1 MASEEQLVDYLKRVA
16 AELHDTRQR
25 LREVEDRRQEPVAI
39 VGMAC
44 RFPGGIETPEDLW
57 NLVAASDDAIEPF
70 PTDRG
75 WDLEGIYHPDPDHPG
90 TCYVRE
96 GGFLTGPDR
105 FDSDFFGF
113 SPREALASSPQLRLL
128 LETSW
133 EALERSGIN
142 PAALKG
148 SSTGVYVGAATTGN
162 QTQGDP
168 GGKATEGYAGT
179 APSVLSG
186 RLSFTLG
193 LEGPAV
199 TVETACSSS
208 LVAMHLAAN
217 ALRQGECELALA
229 GGVTIMSTPEVFT
242 GFSRQRGLAP
252 DGRCKPFA
260 AAADGTGWGEGAGL
274 IVLERLSEARRN
286 GHKVLAVLRGSA
298 INQDGASNGFTAPNG
313 PSQRRVIRQALSSA
327 HLSTSEIDAVEAHG
341 TGTRLGDPIE
351 AEALIATY
359 GKERED
365 DRPLWLGSVKSNI
378 GHTQAAAGVAG
389 VIKMVMAL
397 QRELLPATL
406 NVDEPTPHVQWDGGG
421 VRLLTEPV
429 PWTRG
434 ERARRAGVSSFGI
447 SGTNAHVILEEAPE
461 ESGAPDEPE
470 SEESGQGDLGFSA
483 SGAVVPWVVSG
494 RGTDALREQARR
506 LSEFAVEG
514 AYVSASEV
522 GWSLATTR
530 AVLEHRAV
538 VVGRDREAL
547 TAGLGALASGE
558 ASADVVSG
566 VAGDVGPGPV
576 LVFPGQGSQWVG
588 MGAQLL
594 DESPV
599 FAGRIGECER
609 ALSAYVDWSLTEV
622 LRGDG
627 AELSR
632 VEVVQPVLWAVMV
645 SLAAVWA
652 DCGVVPAAVVGHSQG
667 EMAAA
672 CVAGALSLEDAAR
685 IVAVRSDAL
694 RQLQGHGDMASLGTG
709 PEQAAEL
716 IGDRP
721 GVCVAAVNGPS
732 STVISGP
739 PEHVAA
745 VVAEAEAQGLRARV
759 IDVGYASHGPQ
770 IDELHDLLTE
780 RLADIQ
786 PTRTDTAFYS
796 TVTAERLSDTTTLD
810 TEYWVTNL
818 RQQVRFVD
826 TIEALLADGYRL
838 FIEAS
843 PHPVLNLG
851 MEETIERA
859 DVPATVVPTLRR
871 EHGDAAQL
879 ARAAAHAF
887 TAGADID
894 WRRWFPADP
903 TPHTVDLPTY
913 AFQRRSYWLPVDGVG
928 DVRSAGLRR
937 LEHTLLPAALGL
949 ADGALVLTGRL
960 AASGGSGWLADH
972 TVAGTTLVP
981 GAALVEWALQAA
993 DEAGCATVEELTLE
1007 APLLLPHSGGLQ
1019 VQVVV
1024 GAADGAGQGRRE
1036 VRVYSRADVAADDA
1050 PDQDE
1055 TWTCHATGTLSPE
1068 TAGDAPDGGL
1078 DGLDGLYGL
1087 GGQWPPAG
1095 AEALEIGDLYERAA
1109 AAGYAYGPSFQGLRA
1124 VWRHGQDLLAEV
1136 ELPEQA
1142 GAHDGFGIHPVLL
1155 DAALHPALLL
1165 DPTAPGDDV
1174 RAGAGELRLP
1184 FAWNGV
1190 TLWATGATTVRVRLT
1205 PYRDDEGAE
1214 RYEGTETEGRAA
1226 LRVTVADA
1234 TGAPVLSADSLAL
1247 RPADPEL
1254 LRAAGTTAGGPNGLF
1269 TVEWTAVPVTAEAE
1283 SGDDW
1288 VVLGPDAATPATEGL
1303 TRYPDLAALSAALDE
1318 GTQAVPTT
1326 VMADTATTSDTE
1338 TVDARGREIAER
1350 TLRLVREWL
1359 TAPRFADARLV
1370 LLTHHAVAV
1379 PADGDRTGDEAGE
1392 VERPDA
1398 PTLDAPAAAVWG
1410 LIRSAQ
1416 AEHPDRFVLLDVGQS
1431 TDRAAVARAL
1441 ATAEPQLAVRAGEP
1455 RAPRLRRATTA
1466 PAPVPGSDRDP
1477 DLNPDLSPHG
1487 RTALDPDGTVLIAGG
1502 TGMVGGLV
1510 AEHLVRAW
1518 SVRHLLLVSRQG
1530 LDAPEAPDL
1539 AERLT
1544 GLGAE
1549 VRIVAADLTDG
1560 RATAELV
1567 ASVDAAHPLTGVI
1580 HAAGVLD
1587 DAVVTAQTPEQLAKV
1602 WAAKASV
1609 AANLDAATAG
1619 SPLGLFVMFSSAA
1632 GVLGNAGQS
1641 GYAAANAFVDALMA
1655 RRRAAGLP
1663 GLSIAWGL
1671 WARGSAMTRHLDD
1684 ADLARLRAGG
1694 VKPLLDEQGLAL
1706 LDAARNAAAHTALVV
1721 AAGIDVRGL
1730 SGDDVPAMLRNLTGR
1745 TRRRAAADSTVDK
1758 AALETRLAGLDEAGR
1773 RALVS
1778 DVVRECVAAV
1788 LGHRSAA
1795 DVRTEANFKDLG
1807 FDSLTAVQLRNRLS
1821 AASGLRLP
1829 ATMAFDHPT
1838 PDALAA
1844 YLCTR
1849 LSGDTRAA
1857 APTTR
1862 AALSSSTTTDD
1873 PIAIVAMA
1881 CKYPGGVTSPEGLW
1895 DLVEAGVD
1903 TVGDFPTGRGWDL
1916 ERLFHPDPDH
1926 PGTSYADQG
1935 AFLPDAGD
1943 FDAAFFGINPRE
1955 ALAMDPQQRLMLE
1968 ASWEVFERA
1977 GIDPK
1982 TLKGSLTG
1990 TYVGVMYHD
1999 YAAGLAQDAQL
2010 EGYSMLAGS
2019 GSVVSGRV
2027 SYTLGLEGPAMT
2039 VDTACSSSLVSIH
2052 LAAQALRQGEC
2063 DLALAGGVTVM
2074 ATPEVFTGFSRQR
2087 GLAPDGRCKPFAAAA
2102 DGTGWGEGVGVV
2114 LLERLSDARRSGRR
2128 VLAVVRGS
2136 AVNQDGA
2143 SNGLTAPNGPSQE
2156 RVIRQA
2162 LASGGLS
2169 SVDVDVVEGH
2179 GTGTTLGDPI
2189 EAQALLAT
2197 YGQGRVESRPLWLG
2211 SVKSNIGH
2219 TQAAAGVAGVIKMV
2233 MALRR
2238 GVVPASLHVDGP
2250 SPHVDWESGAVRLAS
2265 ESVGWPEVG
2274 RVRRAGVSSFGASG
2288 TNAHVILEQV
2298 PEERVPAVP
2307 EESVGVAS
2315 PVGVGSVVPWVLSAR
2330 SREALRAQA
2339 SRLRDAV
2346 TADPAVA
2353 VRDVGWA
2360 LLHSRSLFE
2369 QRAVVAGRDR
2379 SELLAGLG
2387 ALASGEPAVGLTET
2401 RGDATPPSGD
2411 MVWLFSG
2418 QGSQLVGMGAG
2429 LYERFP
2435 VFADAFDEVCGLLD
2449 GELGF
2454 SGAGLKDVVFGGP
2467 GELLDHTL
2475 WAQAGLFALQVGL
2488 ARLWE
2493 SVGVRPDVVV
2503 GHSIGEI
2510 AAAYV
2515 AGVFGLEDACRVVGA
2530 RARLMGAL
2538 PEGGAMCA
2546 VQATPEEL
2554 APELEGCDVSV
2565 AAVNTP
2571 DSTVISGPAQE
2582 VAAIS
2587 AVWADRGRKTKALS
2601 VSHAFHSVFMEPM
2614 LADFTDALRDV
2625 EFREPSIP
2633 LMSNVSGERAGAEIT
2648 TPEYWAR
2655 HVRKPVLFQPAIA
2668 QLAGSAGVF
2677 VELGPA
2683 PVLMTAAQH
2692 TLDDVAGQQGAEPV
2706 LVASLA
2712 RERSEDRA
2720 FVDAMARLHV
2730 AGVDVDWSGFFPAGG
2745 ASRVVDLPTYAFQRE
2760 RFWLSGRGGRGGRDA
2775 AGLGLVAAGH
2785 PLLGAAVEFA
2795 GRGGCLLTGRLSR
2808 SGVSWL
2814 ADHAVA
2820 GAVLVPGAA
2829 LVEWALRA
2837 GDEVGCAGVEELML
2851 QAPVVVPEASGLRV
2865 QVVVEEAGDDGR
2877 RRVQIYTRPDTDAV
2891 DGDDAWVCHATGTL
2905 TPEAPQ
2911 VSAAGVTSAASEGLA
2926 GAWPVPGAVPVDL
2939 AGFYERV
2946 AEAGY
2951 AYGPAFQGL
2960 RAVWRD
2966 GQDLLAEVE
2975 LPEAAGSHDGYGIH
2989 PALLDA
2995 TLHPA
3000 LLLEWPGEPQD
3011 DGKVWLPFTWNQVAL
3026 WAAGAGTVRVR
3037 LSPGA
3042 HDDTEREVRV
3052 LVADGAG
3059 SHVLSV
3065 GSVTLRPAGIGQL
3078 RTERAREEGLF
3089 AVEWTPLPLPLP
3101 LPAQGAETEGGG
3113 EWVTLTAG
3121 AGPADVVRAG
3131 GEAPWA
3137 IVAPI
3142 ETAPVETAPVE
3153 TVPVAA
3159 ASGEITSEGTSP
3171 RETAPGDGL
3180 PVAEKVLSL
3189 VQEFLA
3195 EPELVESRLLL
3206 VTRGA
3211 VAAAV
3216 AGEGDGGCHSD
3227 VDAAAAAVWGLVR
3240 SAQSEHPGRFVLL
3253 DLDLDVGGDLA
3264 DLTAHGDELP
3274 QAALRQAVED
3284 LDEPQLA
3291 LRGSTLLIPRLV
3303 RAVGGVLATV
3313 PDTRAWRLDKGAA
3326 GTLESVAPVA
3336 YPELLEP
3343 LGPGQVRLDVHAA
3356 GINFRDVLVSLG
3368 MVPGQVGLGG
3378 EGAGVVTEVGSEVAH
3393 LSVGDHVMGVLH
3405 GSFGP
3410 MAVADTRMVAPVPQ
3424 GWDMRQA
3431 AGMPVAYLTAWYGL
3445 VELAGLRARERVLI
3459 HAGTGG
3465 VGMAAVRIARHLGAE
3480 VFATASPAKHAV
3492 LDDMGVD
3499 AAHRASS
3506 RDLDFEET
3514 IRRATG
3520 GRGVDV
3526 VLNSLTGEFIDAS
3539 LRLLGDGGR
3548 FLEMGK
3554 TDLRTPGQVAT
3565 EYPGVTYTV
3574 YDLVTDAGPDRIE
3587 IMMRELGERFASGA
3601 LAPLPVRSWPL
3612 DQAREAFRFM
3622 SQAKHTGKL
3631 VLEVPPA
3638 LDPEGTVLVTGG
3650 TGALGQVVAEHLV
3663 REWGVRHLLLAS
3675 RRGPDAPGAGELTAR
3690 IRELGTEVT
3699 VVAADVGD
3707 AESVAELVGKTDP
3720 AHPLTGVVHAAGV
3733 LDDAVI
3739 TAQTPEGLA
3748 RVWAAKASAAA
3759 HLHEATRGMRLGLFA
3774 VFSSA
3779 AATLG
3784 SPGQANYAAANAYCD
3799 ALMQHRR
3806 TRGLSGLSIGWGLWE
3821 TPQPQ
3826 TGSTPN
3832 STEADATTPGTS
3844 AATIGTGMTGALTH
3858 TDVARMNRIGV
3869 KAITSEHGL
3878 SLLDAAR
3885 RHGHPHLVAAD
3896 LNTRILGGQS
3906 AATLPVLLRAFAGGR
3921 GSGRPTAA
3929 TVRQD
3934 VDWAGKLA
3942 ALTADEQHRTLLG
3955 LVRTHAAAVLGHSG
3969 TDAVRADAA
3978 FQDLGFDSL
3987 TAVELRNRLSAAT
4000 GLRLPATFIFRHPTP
4015 SAIADELRTQLC
4027 PAGADP
4033 AAPLFGELDRLE
4045 TAITGHAHDAATRDR
4060 LAARLQS
4067 LMWRLDD
4074 AATGAPGNGTR
4085 GPGEADDAD
4094 TGNGDLESA
4103 SDDELFELIDR
4114 ELPS

>member
-1 MASEEQLVDYLKRVA
+1 MASEEELVDYLKRVA

-25 LREVEDRRQEPVAI
+25 LREVEDRRQEPVAV

-44 RFPGGIETPEDLW
+44 RFPGGIETPEGLW
-57 NLVAASDDAIEPF
+57 ELVAAGDDAIEPF

-96 GGFLTGPDR
+96 GGFLAAPDR

-133 EALERSGIN
+133 EALERAGIN
-142 PAALKG
+142 PASLKG
-148 SSTGVYVGAATTGN
+148 SPTGVYVGAATTGN

-217 ALRQGECELALA
+217 ALRQGECDLALA
-229 GGVTIMSTPEVFT
+229 GGVTVMSTPEVFT

-274 IVLERLSEARRN
+274 ILLERLSDARRK
-286 GHKVLAVLRGSA
+286 GHKVLAVIRGSA

-327 HLSTSEIDAVEAHG
+327 HLSTSEIDVVEAHG

-406 NVDEPTPHVQWDGGG
+406 NVDEPTPHVQWEGGG

-429 PWTRG
+429 PWSRG
-434 ERARRAGVSSFGI
+434 DRPRRAGISSFGI
-447 SGTNAHVILEEAPE
+447 SGTNAHVVLEEAPPE
-461 ESGAPDEPE
+461 EDVPAPVAAEPD
-470 SEESGQGDLGFSA
+470 G
-483 SGAVVPWVVSG
+483 VVPWVVSA
-494 RGTDALREQARR
+494 RTEEALSEQARR
-506 LSEFAVEG
+506 LVEFVADTEPST
-514 AYVSASEV
+514 ADV
-522 GWSLATTR
+522 GWSLTTSR
-530 AVLEHRAV
+530 AILEHRAV
-538 VVGRDREAL
+538 VVGRDRDAL
-547 TAGLGALASGE
+547 TTGLAALAAGE
-558 ASADVVSG
+558 ESADVVAG

-594 DESPV
+594 NESPV
-599 FAGRIGECER
+599 FAARIAECEQ
-609 ALSAYVDWSLTEV
+609 ALSAHVDWSLSDV

-627 AELSR
+627 SELSR

-652 DCGVVPAAVVGHSQG
+652 DYGVTPAAVVGHSQG

-694 RQLQGHGDMASLGTG
+694 RQLMGQGDMASLGASS
-709 PEQAAEL
+709 EQAAEL

-721 GVCVAAVNGPS
+721 GVCIAAVNGPS

-745 VVAEAEAQGLRARV
+745 VVADAEALGLRARV

-770 IDELHDLLTE
+770 IDQLHDLLTD

-786 PTRTDTAFYS
+786 PTTTDVAFYS
-796 TVTAERLSDTTTLD
+796 TVTAERLTDTTALD
-810 TEYWVTNL
+810 TDYWVTNL
-818 RQQVRFVD
+818 RQPVRFAD

-843 PHPVLNLG
+843 AHPVLGLG
-851 MEETIERA
+851 MEQTIEQA
-859 DVPATVVPTLRR
+859 DISATVVTTLRR
-871 EHGDAAQL
+871 DHGDTTQL
-879 ARAAAHAF
+879 TRAAAHAF
-887 TAGADID
+887 TAGAPVD

-903 TPHTVDLPTY
+903 TPRTIDLPTY

-937 LEHTLLPAALGL
+937 VEHSLLPAALGL

-960 AASGGSGWLADH
+960 TASGGGGGWLADH
-972 TVAGTTLVP
+972 AVAGTTLVP
-981 GAALVEWALQAA
+981 GAALVEWALRAA
-993 DEAGCATVEELTLE
+993 DEAGCPSLEELTLQ
-1007 APLLLPHSGGLQ
+1007 APLVLPGSGGLQ

-1024 GAADGAGQGRRE
+1024 GAADGQGGRRE
-1036 VRVYSRADVAADDA
+1036 VRVFSRVDSDDEAAG
-1050 PDQDE
+1050 QDE
-1055 TWTCHATGTLSPE
+1055 GWSCHATGVLSPE
-1068 TAGDAPDGGL
+1068 PGAVPDGL
-1078 DGLDGLYGL
+1078 S
-1087 GGQWPPAG
+1087 GQWPPTG
-1095 AEALEIGDLYERAA
+1095 AEPLEISDLYEQAA
-1109 AAGYAYGPSFQGLRA
+1109 SAGYEYGPSFRGLRS

-1142 GAHDGFGIHPVLL
+1142 GAHDDFGIHPVLL

-1165 DPTAPGDDV
+1165 DQNVPGEEQDPTQPT
-1174 RAGAGELRLP
+1174 LRLP

-1190 TLWATGATTVRVRLT
+1190 SLWATGAATVRVRLT
-1205 PYRDDEGAE
+1205 PHGGGETDDSAG
-1214 RYEGTETEGRAA
+1214 

-1234 TGAPVLSADSLAL
+1234 TGAPVLSVDSLAL

-1254 LRAAGTTAGGPNGLF
+1254 LRTAGRAGSGANGLF
-1269 TVEWTAVPVTAEAE
+1269 TVEWTALPPAAVADHAADDGWAVLGQDGP
-1283 SGDDW
+1283 DW
-1288 VVLGPDAATPATEGL
+1288 VGAGIPRHPDMAS
-1303 TRYPDLAALSAALDE
+1303 LSAALDE
-1318 GTQAVPTT
+1318 GMQAPAT
-1326 VMADTATTSDTE
+1326 VFVETTATSHATPNT
-1338 TVDARGREIAER
+1338 TADATLDASGRAVAER
-1350 TLRLVREWL
+1350 TLHLLRDWLAEPRLAE
-1359 TAPRFADARLV
+1359 TRLV
-1370 LLTHHAVAV
+1370 LITHHAVTTPVDDDVNA
-1379 PADGDRTGDEAGE
+1379 
-1392 VERPDA
+1392 A
-1398 PTLDAPAAAVWG
+1398 PVDVPAAALWG

-1416 AEHPDRFVLLDVGQS
+1416 AEHPDRFVLLDTDAKANADPGPDTDTS
-1431 TDRAAVARAL
+1431 TDHSTASGTHRTVIARAL
-1441 ATAEPQLAVRAGEP
+1441 STGEPQLAVRAGELL
-1455 RAPRLRRATTA
+1455 APRLARAAT
-1466 PAPVPGSDRDP
+1466 PAPETQSDTGSGPGA
-1477 DLNPDLSPHG
+1477 
-1487 RTALDPDGTVLIAGG
+1487 TLDPDGTVLIAGG
-1502 TGMVGGLV
+1502 TGMMGGLV

-1530 LDAPEAPDL
+1530 PDAPDARDL
-1539 AERLT
+1539 ADRLT
-1544 GLGAE
+1544 GLGAT
-1549 VRIVAADLTDG
+1549 VRIVAADLTEG
-1560 RATAELV
+1560 RATADLV
-1567 ASVDAAHPLTGVI
+1567 ASVDPAHPLTGVI

-1587 DAVVTAQTPEQLAKV
+1587 DAVVTAQTSDQLARV

-1609 AANLDAATAG
+1609 AANLDAATAEL
-1619 SPLGLFVMFSSAA
+1619 PLGLFVMFSSAA
-1632 GVLGNAGQS
+1632 GVLGNAGQA
-1641 GYAAANAFVDALMA
+1641 GYAAANAFVDALVG
-1655 RRRAAGLP
+1655 RRRATGLP

-1706 LDAARNAAAHTALVV
+1706 LDAARATAAHTSLVV

-1730 SGDDVPAMLRNLTGR
+1730 NRDDVPAILRDLAGR
-1745 TRRRAAADSTVDK
+1745 TRRRAAADSTVDQ
-1758 AALETRLAGLDEAGR
+1758 AALERRLTGLDEAER
-1773 RALVS
+1773 RAVVT

-1829 ATMAFDHPT
+1829 ATLAFDHPT
-1838 PDALAA
+1838 PQALAA
-1844 YLCTR
+1844 YLDTR
-1849 LSGDTRAA
+1849 LSGRTATPATPVAPVAPSAA
-1857 APTTR
+1857 A
-1862 AALSSSTTTDD
+1862 ADD
-1873 PIAIVAMA
+1873 PVAIVAMA
-1881 CKYPGGVTSPEGLW
+1881 CKYPGGATSPEGLW
-1895 DLVEAGVD
+1895 DLVAEGVD
-1903 TVGDFPTGRGWDL
+1903 TVGAFPTGRGWDL

-1926 PGTSYADQG
+1926 PGTSYADEG

-1955 ALAMDPQQRLMLE
+1955 ALAMDPQQRLLLE
-1968 ASWEVFERA
+1968 ASWEVLERA
-1977 GIDPK
+1977 GIDPT
-1982 TLKGSLTG
+1982 TLKGTPTG

-2027 SYTLGLEGPAMT
+2027 AYTLGLEGPAVT

-2063 DLALAGGVTVM
+2063 TLALAGGVTVM

-2102 DGTGWGEGVGVV
+2102 DGTGWGEGVGVL
-2114 LLERLSDARRSGRR
+2114 LLERLSDARRHGRR
-2128 VLAVVRGS
+2128 VLGVVRGS

-2197 YGQGRVESRPLWLG
+2197 YGQGRPVDRPLWLG

-2233 MALRR
+2233 MAMRH
-2238 GVVPASLHVDGP
+2238 GVVPASLHVDVP
-2250 SPHVDWESGAVRLAS
+2250 SPHVEWDSGAVRLAV
-2265 ESVGWPEVG
+2265 ESVPWPEVG
-2274 RVRRAGVSSFGASG
+2274 GRPRRAGVSSFGASG
-2288 TNAHVILEQV
+2288 TNAHVIVESV
-2298 PEERVPAVP
+2298 PEGLGEDSA
-2307 EESVGVAS
+2307 SVCGEA
-2315 PVGVGSVVPWVLSAR
+2315 PDTETDGYLVPWVVSAR
-2330 SREALRAQA
+2330 SPQALRDQA
-2339 SRLRDAV
+2339 LRLRDAV
-2346 TADPAVA
+2346 AADSTVS
-2353 VRDVGWA
+2353 VQDVGWS
-2360 LLHSRSLFE
+2360 LLRSRALFE
-2369 QRAVVAGRDR
+2369 QRAVVVGRER
-2379 SELLAGLG
+2379 VELLSGLA
-2387 ALASGEPAVGLTET
+2387 ALAAGEEHPALTRSREE
-2401 RGDATPPSGD
+2401 AAVAASGD
-2411 MVWLFSG
+2411 VVWLFSG

-2435 VFADAFDEVCGLLD
+2435 VFAAAFDEVCGLLE
-2449 GELGF
+2449 GELGVG
-2454 SGAGLKDVVFGGP
+2454 SGGLREVVFRGP
-2467 GELLDHTL
+2467 RERLDHTV

-2493 SVGVRPDVVV
+2493 SVGVRPDVVL

-2510 AAAYV
+2510 AAAHV
-2515 AGVFGLEDACRVVGA
+2515 AGVFDLADACRVVGA
-2530 RARLMGAL
+2530 RARLMGGL

-2546 VQATPEEL
+2546 VQATPAEL
-2554 APELEGCDVSV
+2554 AADVDGSSVSV

-2571 DSTVISGPAQE
+2571 DSTVISGPSDE
-2582 VAAIS
+2582 VARIAGL
-2587 AVWADRGRKTKALS
+2587 WRERGRKTKALS
-2601 VSHAFHSVFMEPM
+2601 VSHAFHSALMEPM
-2614 LADFTDALRDV
+2614 LGEFTEAI
-2625 EFREPSIP
+2625 REVKFARPKVSLI
-2633 LMSNVSGERAGAEIT
+2633 SNVSGLEAGEEIAS
-2648 TPEYWAR
+2648 PEYWAR
-2655 HVRKPVLFQPAIA
+2655 HVRQTVLFQPGIA
-2668 QLAGSAGVF
+2668 QVASSAGVF
-2677 VELGPA
+2677 VELGPG
-2683 PVLMTAAQH
+2683 PVLTTAAQH
-2692 TLDDVAGQQGAEPV
+2692 TLDDVTDRHGTDPV
-2706 LVASLA
+2706 LVSSLA
-2712 RERSEDRA
+2712 GERPEESA
-2720 FVDAMARLHV
+2720 FVEAMARLHT
-2730 AGVDVDWSGFFPAGG
+2730 AGVAVDWSVLFTGD
-2745 ASRVVDLPTYAFQRE
+2745 RVPGLVELPTYAFQRE
-2760 RFWLSGRGGRGGRDA
+2760 RFWLSGRSGSGDA
-2775 AGLGLVAAGH
+2775 ATLGLVAAGH

-2795 GRGGCLLTGRLSR
+2795 DRGGCLLTGRLSR

-2814 ADHAVA
+2814 ADHVVA

-2837 GDEVGCAGVEELML
+2837 GDEVGCVTVEELML
-2851 QAPVVVPEASGLRV
+2851 QAPLVVPEASGLRV
-2865 QVVVEEAGDDGR
+2865 QVVVEEAGEDGR
-2877 RRVQIYTRPDTDAV
+2877 RGVQIYSRPDADAV
-2891 DGDDAWVCHATGTL
+2891 GGDDSWICHATGTL
-2905 TPEAPQ
+2905 TPQYTDAPND
-2911 VSAAGVTSAASEGLA
+2911 GLA
-2926 GAWPVPGAVPVDL
+2926 GVWPAAGAVPVDL

-2946 AEAGY
+2946 ADAGY
-2951 AYGPAFQGL
+2951 AYGPGFQGL
-2960 RAVWRD
+2960 RAVWRH

-2975 LPEAAGSHDGYGIH
+2975 LPEAAGAHDGYGIH

-3000 LLLEWPGEPQD
+3000 LLLEWPGEAQDD
-3011 DGKVWLPFTWNQVAL
+3011 DGKVWLPFTWNQVSL
-3026 WAAGAGTVRVR
+3026 RAAGAATVRVR
-3037 LSPGA
+3037 LSPGE
-3042 HDDTEREVRV
+3042 HDEAEREIQV
-3052 LVADGAG
+3052 LVADATGAD
-3059 SHVLSV
+3059 VLSV
-3065 GSVTLRPAGIGQL
+3065 GSVTLRPADIRQL
-3078 RTERAREEGLF
+3078 QAVPGHDDGLF
-3089 AVEWTPLPLPLP
+3089 SVDWTPLPLPLSRTDVP
-3101 LPAQGAETEGGG
+3101 QTDADGDAD
-3113 EWVTLTAG
+3113 WVVLSDG
-3121 AGPADVVRAG
+3121 VDSLADVVSAAG

-3137 IVAPI
+3137 VVAP
-3142 ETAPVETAPVE
+3142 VD
-3153 TVPVAA
+3153 
-3159 ASGEITSEGTSP
+3159 AS
-3171 RETAPGDGL
+3171 AGDGL
-3180 PVAEKVLSL
+3180 ASFDRREGLDGRLVVERVLSL

-3195 EPELVESRLLL
+3195 APELAESRLLV

-3211 VAAAV
+3211 VAT
-3216 AGEGDGGCHSD
+3216 GGDGDGD
-3227 VDAAAAAVWGLVR
+3227 VDASAAAVWGLVR
-3240 SAQSEHPGRFVLL
+3240 SAQSENPGRFILL
-3253 DLDLDVGGDLA
+3253 DVDVDVDVDGDGNGGDLDP
-3264 DLTAHGDELP
+3264 DLNGRRLP
-3274 QAALRQAVED
+3274 HATLRHAAEE

-3291 LRGSTLLIPRLV
+3291 LRDGQLLVPRLV
-3303 RAVGGVLATV
+3303 RATGGGLVAAPT
-3313 PDTRAWRLDKGAA
+3313 DRAWRLDKGSAE
-3326 GTLESVAPVA
+3326 TLESVAPVA
-3336 YPELLEP
+3336 YPEVMEP
-3343 LGPGQVRLDVHAA
+3343 LGPGQVRLGIHAA

-3378 EGAGVVTEVGSEVAH
+3378 EGAGVVTETGPGVTH
-3393 LSVGDHVMGVLH
+3393 LSVGDRVMGVLH

-3410 MAVADTRMVAPVPQ
+3410 TAVADTRMVAPVPQ

-3431 AGMPVAYLTAWYGL
+3431 AAMPVAYLTAWYGL
-3445 VELAGLRARERVLI
+3445 VELAGLKAGERVLI
-3459 HAGTGG
+3459 HAATGG
-3465 VGMAAVRIARHLGAE
+3465 VGMAAVQIARHLGAE
-3480 VFATASPAKHAV
+3480 VFATASAAKHAV
-3492 LDDMGVD
+3492 LEEMGID

-3506 RDLDFEET
+3506 RDLAFEDT
-3514 IRRATG
+3514 FRQATD
-3520 GRGVDV
+3520 GRGMDV

-3554 TDLRTPGQVAT
+3554 TDVRTPEEVTA

-3574 YDLVTDAGPDRIE
+3574 YDLVTDAGPDRIAV
-3587 IMMRELGERFASGA
+3587 MMGELGERFASGA
-3601 LAPLPVRSWPL
+3601 LDPLPVRSWPL
-3612 DQAREAFRFM
+3612 DKAREAFRFM

-3631 VLEVPPA
+3631 VLDVPAP
-3638 LDPEGTVLVTGG
+3638 LDPDGTVLITGG

-3675 RRGPDAPGAGELTAR
+3675 RRGLDAPGSSELADR
-3690 IRELGTEVT
+3690 LSDLGAEVT
-3699 VVAADVGD
+3699 VAAADVSD
-3707 AESVAELVGKTDP
+3707 PASVVELVGKTDP
-3720 AHPLTGVVHAAGV
+3720 SHPLTGVVHAAGV
-3733 LDDAVI
+3733 LEDGIV

-3748 RVWAAKASAAA
+3748 RVWAAKAAAA
-3759 HLHEATRGMRLGLFA
+3759 ANLHEATREMRLGLFV

-3799 ALMQHRR
+3799 ALMQRR
-3806 TRGLSGLSIGWGLWE
+3806 RATGQAALSVGWGLWE
-3821 TPQPQ
+3821 APDAKP
-3826 TGSTPN
+3826 GAA
-3832 STEADATTPGTS
+3832 ADAKPDVATDAKTGVAADGTS
-3844 AATIGTGMTGALTH
+3844 QGMTGTLSG
-3858 TDVARMNRIGV
+3858 TDVARMARIGV
-3869 KAITSEHGL
+3869 KAMTSAHGL
-3878 SLLDAAR
+3878 ALLDAAH
-3885 RHGHPHLVAAD
+3885 RHGRPHLVAVD
-3896 LNTRILGGQS
+3896 LDTRVL
-3906 AATLPVLLRAFAGGR
+3906 AHKPAPALPALLRAFAGDQGGQGGGR
-3921 GSGRPTAA
+3921 GGGRGGGPARPAAA
-3929 TVRQD
+3929 TAQQN
-3934 VDWAGKLA
+3934 VDWAAKLSV
-3942 ALTADEQHRTLLG
+3942 LTAEEQHRTLLD
-3955 LVRTHAAAVLGHSG
+3955 LVRTHAAAVLGHAG

-3987 TAVELRNRLSAAT
+3987 TAVELRNRLSAST

-4015 SAIADELRTQLC
+4015 SAIADELRAQLA

-4033 AAPLFGELDRLE
+4033 AAPLFGELDKLE
-4045 TAITGHAHDAATRDR
+4045 TVIAGHAHDESTRTR
-4060 LAARLQS
+4060 LAARLQN
-4067 LMWRLDD
+4067 LLWRLDD
-4074 AATGAPGNGTR
+4074 TSVRSDHAAGAS
-4085 GPGEADDAD
+4085 DAD
-4094 TGNGDLESA
+4094 GDAVENRDLESA

>member
-25 LREVEDRRQEPVAI
+25 LREVENRRQEPVAV

-44 RFPGGIETPEDLW
+44 RFPGGIETPEGLW
-57 NLVAASDDAIEPF
+57 ELVAASDDAIEPF

-96 GGFLTGPDR
+96 GGFIGAPDR
-105 FDSDFFGF
+105 FDSGFFGF

-133 EALERSGIN
+133 EALERSGID
-142 PAALKG
+142 PASLKG
-148 SSTGVYVGAATTGN
+148 SPTGVYVGAATTGN

-186 RLSFTLG
+186 RVSFTLG

-208 LVAMHLAAN
+208 LVAMHLAAT
-217 ALRQGECELALA
+217 ALRQGECDLALA
-229 GGVTIMSTPEVFT
+229 GGVTVMSTPEVFT

-260 AAADGTGWGEGAGL
+260 AAADGTGWGEGVGL
-274 IVLERLSEARRN
+274 VVLERLSEARRK

-327 HLSTSEIDAVEAHG
+327 HLSTSEIDVVEAHG
-341 TGTRLGDPIE
+341 TGTKLGDPIE

-397 QRELLPATL
+397 QNDLLPATL

-429 PWTRG
+429 SWSRG
-434 ERARRAGVSSFGI
+434 ERPRRAGISSFGI

-461 ESGAPDEPE
+461 EAPEETLQDAPGEPPREAPAAPAAASSGAT
-470 SEESGQGDLGFSA
+470 
-483 SGAVVPWVVSG
+483 VVPWVVSG
-494 RGTDALREQARR
+494 RGGDALREQARR
-506 LSEFAVEG
+506 LREFAAEG
-514 AYVSASEV
+514 ANTSGVRPAASAAEI
-522 GWSLATTR
+522 GWSLATSR
-530 AVLEHRAV
+530 SVLEHRAV
-538 VVGRDREAL
+538 VVGHDREAL
-547 TAGLGALASGE
+547 TAGLGALAAGE
-558 ASADVVSG
+558 VSADVVSG

-594 DESPV
+594 DESAV
-599 FAGRIGECER
+599 FASRIAECEQ
-609 ALSAYVDWSLTEV
+609 ALSAYVDWSLSEV

-627 AELSR
+627 GALSR

-652 DCGVVPAAVVGHSQG
+652 DYGITPAAVVGHSQG

-709 PEQAAEL
+709 VEQAVEL

-745 VVAEAEAQGLRARV
+745 VVAEAEARGLRARV

-770 IDELHDLLTE
+770 IDELHDLLTD
-780 RLADIQ
+780 RLTDIQ
-786 PTRTDTAFYS
+786 PTPTDDVAFYS
-796 TVTAERLSDTTTLD
+796 TVTAERLDDTTRLD
-810 TEYWVTNL
+810 TDYWVNNL
-818 RQQVRFVD
+818 RQPVRFAD
-826 TIEALLADGYRL
+826 TIKALLADGYRL

-843 PHPVLNLG
+843 AHPVLGLG
-851 MEETIERA
+851 MEETIEKA
-859 DVPATVVPTLRR
+859 DVAATVVPTLRR
-871 EHGDAAQL
+871 DHGDTTQL
-879 ARAAAHAF
+879 ARAVAHAF
-887 TAGADID
+887 TAGADVN

-903 TPHTVDLPTY
+903 TPRTVDLPTY

-937 LEHTLLPAALGL
+937 LEHRVLPAVLGL

-960 AASGGSGWLADH
+960 SAAGGSGSGWIADH
-972 TVAGTTLVP
+972 AVAGTTLVP

-993 DEAGCATVEELTLE
+993 DEANCPTLEELTLE
-1007 APLLLPHSGGLQ
+1007 APLVLPESGSLQ

-1024 GAADGAGQGRRE
+1024 GAAEEQGGRRD
-1036 VRVYSRADVAADDA
+1036 VRVFSRIDADEELG
-1050 PDQDE
+1050 QDE
-1055 TWTCHATGTLSPE
+1055 GWTCHATGTLSPDC
-1068 TAGDAPDGGL
+1068 GDEPDG
-1078 DGLDGLYGL
+1078 L
-1087 GGQWPPAG
+1087 GEQWPPPG
-1095 AEALEIGDLYERAA
+1095 AEPVEIGDLYERAA
-1109 AAGYAYGPSFQGLRA
+1109 AAGYEYGPSFRGLRA
-1124 VWRHGQDLLAEV
+1124 VWRHGKDLLAEV

-1142 GAHDGFGIHPVLL
+1142 GTHDGFGLHPVLL

-1165 DPTAPGDDV
+1165 DANASGD
-1174 RAGAGELRLP
+1174 AGELRLP

-1190 TLWATGATTVRVRLT
+1190 TLWATGAATVRVCLA
-1205 PYRDDEGAE
+1205 PYGEGVEDDGAV
-1214 RYEGTETEGRAA
+1214 

-1234 TGAPVLSADSLAL
+1234 AGAPVLSADSLAL

-1254 LRAAGTTAGGPNGLF
+1254 LRPAGRAGSGPHGLF
-1269 TVEWTAVPVTAEAE
+1269 TLEWASVPPAAGAD
-1283 SGDDW
+1283 SDDDW
-1288 VVLGPDAATPATEGL
+1288 LVLGPDAPDWAGDDIP
-1303 TRYPDLAALSAALDE
+1303 RYPDLAALSAALDA
-1318 GTQAVPTT
+1318 GTLPPATVLVDTT
-1326 VMADTATTSDTE
+1326 AAAADGTAAGDGTVEADE
-1338 TVDARGREIAER
+1338 TADARGRAAAER
-1350 TLRLVREWL
+1350 TLNLVRDWL
-1359 TAPRFADARLV
+1359 AVPRLAEARLV
-1370 LLTHHAVAV
+1370 LITHQAVAV
-1379 PADGDRTGDEAGE
+1379 PPNQDLDLDLDLDQDHDQDQDQDEPA
-1392 VERPDA
+1392 VDDVA
-1398 PTLDAPAAAVWG
+1398 AAAVWG

-1416 AEHPDRFVLLDVGQS
+1416 AEHPGRFVLLDAGPG
-1431 TDRAAVARAL
+1431 TDRAAVERAL
-1441 ATAEPQLAVRAGEP
+1441 ATGEPQLAVRAGEP
-1455 RAPRLRRATTA
+1455 KAPRLARATTA
-1466 PAPVPGSDRDP
+1466 LTRP
-1477 DLNPDLSPHG
+1477 PHG
-1487 RTALDPDGTVLIAGG
+1487 DTPTPRPGAALDPDGTVLVAGG
-1502 TGMVGGLV
+1502 TGMMGSLV

-1530 LDAPEAPDL
+1530 PDAPDARDL

-1544 GLGAE
+1544 GLGAT

-1560 RATAELV
+1560 RATAELIG
-1567 ASVDAAHPLTGVI
+1567 SVDAAHPLTGVI

-1587 DAVVTAQTPEQLAKV
+1587 DAVVTAQTTDQLARV

-1609 AANLDAATAG
+1609 AANLDAAT
-1619 SPLGLFVMFSSAA
+1619 SELPLGLFVMFSSAA
-1632 GVLGNAGQS
+1632 GVLGNAGQA
-1641 GYAAANAFVDALMA
+1641 GYAAANAFVDALVA
-1655 RRRAAGLP
+1655 RRRSAGLP

-1706 LDAARNAAAHTALVV
+1706 LDAARTAAAHTSLVV

-1730 SGDDVPAMLRNLTGR
+1730 TGDDMPAMLRNLTGR
-1745 TRRRAAADSTVDK
+1745 TRRRAAADSSVDR

-1773 RALVS
+1773 RAAVG

-1788 LGHRSAA
+1788 LGHRSAS

-1838 PDALAA
+1838 PEALAT

-1849 LSGDTRAA
+1849 LGGPTATPAVPATPVALRAA
-1857 APTTR
+1857 D
-1862 AALSSSTTTDD
+1862 TDD
-1873 PIAIVAMA
+1873 PVAIVAMA

-1895 DLVEAGVD
+1895 DLVAAGVD
-1903 TVGDFPTGRGWDL
+1903 TVGAFPAGRGWDL

-1926 PGTSYADQG
+1926 PGTSYADEG

-1955 ALAMDPQQRLMLE
+1955 ALAMDPQQRLLLE

-1977 GIDPK
+1977 GIDPT

-2027 SYTLGLEGPAMT
+2027 SYTLGLEGPAVT

-2063 DLALAGGVTVM
+2063 SLALAGGVTVM

-2102 DGTGWGEGVGVV
+2102 DGTGWGEGVGVL
-2114 LLERLSDARRSGRR
+2114 LLERLSDARRNGHQ
-2128 VLAVVRGS
+2128 VLGVLRGS

-2162 LASGGLS
+2162 LASGCLS
-2169 SVDVDVVEGH
+2169 AGDVDVVEGH

-2197 YGQGRVESRPLWLG
+2197 YGQGRSEERPLWLG

-2233 MALRR
+2233 MAMRH
-2238 GVVPASLHVDGP
+2238 GVVPASLHVDAP
-2250 SPHVDWESGAVRLAS
+2250 SPHVDWASGSVRLAS
-2265 ESVGWPEVG
+2265 EPVAWPEVG
-2274 RVRRAGVSSFGASG
+2274 ARPRRAGVSSFGASG
-2288 TNAHVILEQV
+2288 TNAHLILEHV
-2298 PEERVPAVP
+2298 PEPVDEPVSAV
-2307 EESVGVAS
+2307 S
-2315 PVGVGSVVPWVLSAR
+2315 PDSDGGGDGDGGAVVPWLLSAR
-2330 SREALRAQA
+2330 SSQALRDQA
-2339 SRLRDAV
+2339 RRLSDAV
-2346 TADPAVA
+2346 AAGPAA
-2353 VRDVGWA
+2353 VRDVGWS
-2360 LLHSRSLFE
+2360 LLRSRSLFE
-2369 QRAVVAGRDR
+2369 QRAVIAGRER
-2379 SELLAGLG
+2379 SELMAGLD
-2387 ALASGEPAVGLTET
+2387 ALAVGEAHPALTEW
-2401 RGDATPPSGD
+2401 REDAATPSGD
-2411 MVWLFSG
+2411 TVWLFSG

-2435 VFADAFDEVCGLLD
+2435 VFAEAFDEVCASLGA
-2449 GELGF
+2449 ELGA
-2454 SGAGLKDVVFGGP
+2454 SLRETVFRGP
-2467 GELLDHTL
+2467 GERLDHTM

-2503 GHSIGEI
+2503 GHSVGEI

-2515 AGVFGLEDACRVVGA
+2515 AGVFSLEDACRVVGA
-2530 RARLMGAL
+2530 RARLMGGL

-2554 APELEGCDVSV
+2554 SGELAGSAVSV

-2571 DSTVISGPAQE
+2571 DSTVISGPADE
-2582 VAAIS
+2582 VERVAA
-2587 AVWADRGRKTKALS
+2587 VWRDQNRKTKPLA
-2601 VSHAFHSVFMEPM
+2601 VSHAFHSVLMEPM
-2614 LADFTDALRDV
+2614 LAEFGEALGGV
-2625 EFREPSIP
+2625 EFRRPSIA
-2633 LMSNVSGERAGAEIT
+2633 LISNVSGERAGEEIAG
-2648 TPEYWAR
+2648 PEYWVR
-2655 HVRKPVLFQPAIA
+2655 HVRQPVLFQPAIA
-2668 QLAGSAGVF
+2668 QVAPTARAF
-2677 VELGPA
+2677 IELGPR
-2683 PVLMTAAQH
+2683 PVLVTAAQY
-2692 TLDDVAGQQGAEPV
+2692 TLDEADRSDSV
-2706 LVASLA
+2706 LVSSLVGG
-2712 RERSEDRA
+2712 RGEELA
-2720 FVDAMARLHV
+2720 FVGALARLHV
-2730 AGVDVDWSGFFPAGG
+2730 AGVAVDWSVLFSGG
-2745 ASRVVDLPTYAFQRE
+2745 VRAPRVVDLPTYAFQRE
-2760 RFWLSGRGGRGGRDA
+2760 RFWLSGWSGGGRDA

-2808 SGVSWL
+2808 SGLSWL
-2814 ADHAVA
+2814 ADHVVA

-2829 LVEWALRA
+2829 LVEWVLRA
-2837 GDEVGCAGVEELML
+2837 GDEVGCGVVEELMV

-2865 QVVVEEAGDDGR
+2865 QVVVDEAGEEGR
-2877 RRVQIYTRPDTDAV
+2877 RGVEVYTRPDAGTAT
-2891 DGDDAWVCHATGTL
+2891 GDDVWVCHATGVL
-2905 TPEAPQ
+2905 APEASEA
-2911 VSAAGVTSAASEGLA
+2911 SAATTEGLA
-2926 GAWPVPGAVPVDL
+2926 GVWPATGATPVDL
-2939 AGFYERV
+2939 TGFYERV
-2946 AEAGY
+2946 ADTGY

-2966 GQDLLAEVE
+2966 GQDLLAEVA
-2975 LPEAAGSHDGYGIH
+2975 LPEAAGPHDGYGIH

-2995 TLHPA
+2995 ILHPA
-3000 LLLEWPGEPQD
+3000 LLLDWPGQPQGD
-3011 DGKVWLPFTWNQVAL
+3011 DKIWLPFTWNQVSL
-3026 WAAGAGTVRVR
+3026 RAAGADTVRVR
-3037 LSPGA
+3037 LSPGE
-3042 HDDTEREVRV
+3042 HDEAEREVRV
-3052 LVADGAG
+3052 LVTDGTG
-3059 SHVLSV
+3059 VSVLSV
-3065 GSVTLRPAGIGQL
+3065 GSVTMRPADIGQL
-3078 RTERAREEGLF
+3078 QSQQVRDEGLF
-3089 AVEWTPLPLPLP
+3089 AVDWTPLPPSRTH
-3101 LPAQGAETEGGG
+3101 AETD
-3113 EWVTLTAG
+3113 AG
-3121 AGPADVVRAG
+3121 ADGGDGRGWVRLTDGVAGLADAMQAG

-3137 IVAPI
+3137 VI
-3142 ETAPVETAPVE
+3142 APVDVSA
-3153 TVPVAA
+3153 
-3159 ASGEITSEGTSP
+3159 
-3171 RETAPGDGL
+3171 GDGL
-3180 PVAEKVLSL
+3180 PVVERVLAL

-3195 EPELVESRLLL
+3195 ASELAESRLLV

-3211 VAAAV
+3211 VAA
-3216 AGEGDGGCHSD
+3216 DGSGD
-3227 VDAAAAAVWGLVR
+3227 VDASAAAVWGLVR
-3240 SAQSEHPGRFVLL
+3240 SAQSENPGRFALL
-3253 DLDLDVGGDLA
+3253 DVEAGDSGA
-3264 DLTAHGDELP
+3264 EVDDLP
-3274 QAALRQAVED
+3274 QALLRAAIED
-3284 LDEPQLA
+3284 HDEFQLA
-3291 LRGSTLLIPRLV
+3291 LREGKVLVPRLV
-3303 RAVGGVLATV
+3303 RATGGALVAV
-3313 PDTRAWRLDKGAA
+3313 SDERAWRLDKGSAE
-3326 GTLESVAPVA
+3326 TLESVAPVA
-3336 YPELLEP
+3336 CPDLLEP
-3343 LGPGQVRLDVHAA
+3343 LAPGQVRLDIHAA

-3368 MVPGQVGLGG
+3368 MVPGQIGLGG
-3378 EGAGVVTEVGSEVAH
+3378 EGAGVVTEVGPDVTR

-3410 MAVADTRMVAPVPQ
+3410 MAVADTRMVAPVPR

-3445 VELAGLRARERVLI
+3445 VELARLKAGERVLI

-3465 VGMAAVRIARHLGAE
+3465 VGMAAVQVARHLGAE
-3480 VFATASPAKHAV
+3480 VFATASPAKHSV
-3492 LDDMGVD
+3492 LEEMGVD

-3506 RDLDFEET
+3506 RDLDFEDV
-3514 IRRATG
+3514 IREATG

-3554 TDLRTPGQVAT
+3554 TDLRTPEAVA
-3565 EYPGVTYTV
+3565 EQYAGVSYTV

-3587 IMMRELGERFASGA
+3587 VMMRELGERFASGA
-3601 LAPLPVRSWPL
+3601 LDPLPVRSWPL
-3612 DQAREAFRFM
+3612 DKAREAFRFM
-3622 SQAKHTGKL
+3622 SQARHTGKL
-3631 VLEVPPA
+3631 VLEIAPA

-3650 TGALGQVVAEHLV
+3650 TGVLGQVVAEHLV

-3675 RRGPDAPGAGELTAR
+3675 RSGPEAPGGSELVDRLRA
-3690 IRELGTEVT
+3690 LGAEVSI
-3699 VVAADVGD
+3699 VAADVGD

-3720 AHPLTGVVHAAGV
+3720 SHPLTGVVHAAGV
-3733 LDDAVI
+3733 LADAVV

-3748 RVWAAKASAAA
+3748 RVWAAKAAAA
-3759 HLHEATRGMRLGLFA
+3759 RNLHEATCGMRLGIFI

-3779 AATLG
+3779 AAALG

-3806 TRGLSGLSIGWGLWE
+3806 SQGLAGLSVGWGRWEASHTHAHTPTDDTTDDTTDGPAADGSGKGMSGGLS
-3821 TPQPQ
+3821 
-3826 TGSTPN
+3826 
-3832 STEADATTPGTS
+3832 D
-3844 AATIGTGMTGALTH
+3844 
-3858 TDVARMNRIGV
+3858 TDVARMSRIGV
-3869 KAITSEHGL
+3869 KAMTNEHGL
-3878 SLLDAAR
+3878 ALLDAAR
-3885 RHGHPHLVAAD
+3885 HYGRAHLVAAD
-3896 LNTRILGGQS
+3896 LDTRVMAGRP
-3906 AATLPVLLRAFAGGR
+3906 ATSLPALLRAFAGGR
-3921 GSGRPTAA
+3921 GSARPTAS

-3934 VDWAGKLA
+3934 IDWAGKLS
-3942 ALTADEQHRTLLG
+3942 ALTADEQHRTLLD
-3955 LVRTHAAAVLGHSG
+3955 LVRTHAAAVLGHTG
-3969 TDAVRADAA
+3969 TDAVRADAP

-4015 SAIADELRTQLC
+4015 SATADELRTQLC

-4033 AAPLFGELDRLE
+4033 AAPLFGELDKLE
-4045 TAITGHAHDAATRDR
+4045 TAITGHAHDEDTRGR

-4067 LMWRLDD
+4067 LLWRLDD
-4074 AATGAPGNGTR
+4074 AATGAR
-4085 GPGEADDAD
+4085 GAGDAVGGAGQD
-4094 TGNGDLESA
+4094 GDLDSA

>member
-25 LREVEDRRQEPVAI
+25 LREVEDRRQEPVAV

-44 RFPGGIETPEDLW
+44 RFPGGIETPEGLW

-142 PAALKG
+142 PATLKG

-327 HLSTSEIDAVEAHG
+327 HLSTSEIDVVEAHG

-359 GKERED
+359 GKEREEG
-365 DRPLWLGSVKSNI
+365 RPLWLGSVKSNI

-429 PWTRG
+429 PWARG

-470 SEESGQGDLGFSA
+470 SEEPGQGSFDSSA

-494 RGTDALREQARR
+494 RGGDALREQARR
-506 LSEFAVEG
+506 LGEFAVEG
-514 AYVSASEV
+514 ADVAASEEEV
-522 GWSLATTR
+522 GWSLVMTR

-538 VVGRDREAL
+538 VVGRDRDAL

-558 ASADVVSG
+558 ASVDVVSG

-599 FAGRIGECER
+599 FATRIGECER
-609 ALSAYVDWSLTEV
+609 ALSAHVDWSLTDV

-627 AELSR
+627 SELSR

-694 RQLQGHGDMASLGTG
+694 RQLQGHGDMASLGAG

-739 PEHVAA
+739 PQHVAA
-745 VVAEAEAQGLRARV
+745 VVAEAESQGLRARV

-796 TVTAERLSDTTTLD
+796 TVTAERLDDTTALD

-818 RQQVRFVD
+818 RQQVRFAD
-826 TIEALLADGYRL
+826 TIDALLDDGYRL

-843 PHPVLNLG
+843 AHPVLGLG

-871 EHGDAAQL
+871 DHGDAAQL
-879 ARAAAHAF
+879 TRAAAHAF
-887 TAGADID
+887 TAGADVD

-903 TPHTVDLPTY
+903 TPRTVDLPTY

-993 DEAGCATVEELTLE
+993 DEAGCATVEELTLQ

-1024 GAADGAGQGRRE
+1024 GTADGGEPGLRE
-1036 VRVYSRADVAADDA
+1036 VRVYSRADSAADDDA

-1055 TWTCHATGTLSPE
+1055 TWTCHAIGTLSTE
-1068 TAGDAPDGGL
+1068 TAGDAPDGLDSL
-1078 DGLDGLYGL
+1078 DGLDGPYGL

-1124 VWRHGQDLLAEV
+1124 VWRHGQNLLAEV

-1155 DAALHPALLL
+1155 DAALHPALLF
-1165 DPTAPGDDV
+1165 DPSTPGHDGPG
-1174 RAGAGELRLP
+1174 AGAAAGELRLP

-1190 TLWATGATTVRVRLT
+1190 SLWATGATTVRVRLA
-1205 PYRDDEGAE
+1205 PHRDDEGAE

-1247 RPADPEL
+1247 RPVDPEL
-1254 LRAAGTTAGGPNGLF
+1254 LRAAGTTTGGPNGLF
-1269 TVEWTAVPVTAEAE
+1269 TVEWTSVPATAEAE

-1288 VVLGPDAATPATEGL
+1288 VVLGPDASAPATEGL
-1303 TRYPDLAALSAALDE
+1303 TRYPDLAALTAALDE
-1318 GTQAVPTT
+1318 GAQAVPAT
-1326 VMADTATTSDTE
+1326 VVADTATTSTSTFASASASASTPASASASGAG
-1338 TVDARGREIAER
+1338 TVDVCGREIAER

-1359 TAPRFADARLV
+1359 TEPRFVEARLV

-1379 PADGDRTGDEAGE
+1379 PADGDRIVDGGSEGGGE
-1392 VERPDA
+1392 VESPDA

-1416 AEHPDRFVLLDVGQS
+1416 AEHPGRFVLLDVDQS
-1431 TDRAAVARAL
+1431 AGRAAVARAL

-1455 RAPRLRRATTA
+1455 MAPRLTRATTTT
-1466 PAPVPGSDRDP
+1466 PARVPGSDP
-1477 DLNPDLSPHG
+1477 DLTPDLSPHPG
-1487 RTALDPDGTVLIAGG
+1487 TALDPDGTVLIAGG
-1502 TGMVGGLV
+1502 TGMMGGLV
-1510 AEHLVRAW
+1510 AEHLVRTW

-1530 LDAPEAPDL
+1530 PAAPDAPAL

-1549 VRIVAADLTDG
+1549 VKIVAADLTDG

-1567 ASVDAAHPLTGVI
+1567 ASVDPAHPLTGVI

-1587 DAVVTAQTPEQLAKV
+1587 DAVVTAQTPEQLARA

-1706 LDAARNAAAHTALVV
+1706 LDAARDAAAHTALVV

-1745 TRRRAAADSTVDK
+1745 TRRRAAADSAVDK

-1773 RALVS
+1773 RTVVG

-1857 APTTR
+1857 TPTARTV
-1862 AALSSSTTTDD
+1862 LPSSATTDD

-1955 ALAMDPQQRLMLE
+1955 ALAMDPQQRLLLE

-1977 GIDPK
+1977 GIDPT

-2039 VDTACSSSLVSIH
+2039 VDTACSSSLVSLH

-2114 LLERLSDARRSGRR
+2114 LLERLSDARRAGRR

-2197 YGQGRVESRPLWLG
+2197 YGQGRVVGRPLWLG

-2265 ESVGWPEVG
+2265 ESVDWPEVG

-2298 PEERVPAVP
+2298 PEEPAGADLP
-2307 EESVGVAS
+2307 E
-2315 PVGVGSVVPWVLSAR
+2315 PVGAGSSELVGGGSVVPWVLSAR

-2339 SRLRDAV
+2339 SRLRDFAEDASRAPL
-2346 TADPAVA
+2346 TDVA
-2353 VRDVGWA
+2353 
-2360 LLHSRSLFE
+2360 RSLVTTRAVHDH
-2369 QRAVVAGRDR
+2369 RAVVAAADR
-2379 SELLAGLG
+2379 SELIAGLEALAAGDLHPALAGPPV
-2387 ALASGEPAVGLTET
+2387 SGERVG
-2401 RGDATPPSGD
+2401 GDV
-2411 MVWLFSG
+2411 VWLFSG

-2435 VFADAFDEVCGLLD
+2435 VFAAAFDEVCGLLD
-2449 GELGF
+2449 GELGSF
-2454 SGAGLKDVVFGGP
+2454 GPGLKDVVFGGP
-2467 GELLDHTL
+2467 GELLGHTL
-2475 WAQAGLFALQVGL
+2475 WAQA
-2488 ARLWE
+2488 
-2493 SVGVRPDVVV
+2493 
-2503 GHSIGEI
+2503 
-2510 AAAYV
+2510 
-2515 AGVFGLEDACRVVGA
+2515 
-2530 RARLMGAL
+2530 
-2538 PEGGAMCA
+2538 
-2546 VQATPEEL
+2546 
-2554 APELEGCDVSV
+2554 
-2565 AAVNTP
+2565 
-2571 DSTVISGPAQE
+2571 
-2582 VAAIS
+2582 
-2587 AVWADRGRKTKALS
+2587 
-2601 VSHAFHSVFMEPM
+2601 
-2614 LADFTDALRDV
+2614 
-2625 EFREPSIP
+2625 
-2633 LMSNVSGERAGAEIT
+2633 
-2648 TPEYWAR
+2648 
-2655 HVRKPVLFQPAIA
+2655 
-2668 QLAGSAGVF
+2668 
-2677 VELGPA
+2677 
-2683 PVLMTAAQH
+2683 
-2692 TLDDVAGQQGAEPV
+2692 
-2706 LVASLA
+2706 
-2712 RERSEDRA
+2712 
-2720 FVDAMARLHV
+2720 
-2730 AGVDVDWSGFFPAGG
+2730 
-2745 ASRVVDLPTYAFQRE
+2745 
-2760 RFWLSGRGGRGGRDA
+2760 
-2775 AGLGLVAAGH
+2775 
-2785 PLLGAAVEFA
+2785 
-2795 GRGGCLLTGRLSR
+2795 
-2808 SGVSWL
+2808 
-2814 ADHAVA
+2814 
-2820 GAVLVPGAA
+2820 
-2829 LVEWALRA
+2829 
-2837 GDEVGCAGVEELML
+2837 
-2851 QAPVVVPEASGLRV
+2851 
-2865 QVVVEEAGDDGR
+2865 
-2877 RRVQIYTRPDTDAV
+2877 
-2891 DGDDAWVCHATGTL
+2891 
-2905 TPEAPQ
+2905 
-2911 VSAAGVTSAASEGLA
+2911 
-2926 GAWPVPGAVPVDL
+2926 
-2939 AGFYERV
+2939 
-2946 AEAGY
+2946 
-2951 AYGPAFQGL
+2951 
-2960 RAVWRD
+2960 
-2966 GQDLLAEVE
+2966 
-2975 LPEAAGSHDGYGIH
+2975 
-2989 PALLDA
+2989 
-2995 TLHPA
+2995 
-3000 LLLEWPGEPQD
+3000 
-3011 DGKVWLPFTWNQVAL
+3011 
-3026 WAAGAGTVRVR
+3026 
-3037 LSPGA
+3037 
-3042 HDDTEREVRV
+3042 
-3052 LVADGAG
+3052 
-3059 SHVLSV
+3059 
-3065 GSVTLRPAGIGQL
+3065 
-3078 RTERAREEGLF
+3078 
-3089 AVEWTPLPLPLP
+3089 
-3101 LPAQGAETEGGG
+3101 
-3113 EWVTLTAG
+3113 
-3121 AGPADVVRAG
+3121 
-3131 GEAPWA
+3131 
-3137 IVAPI
+3137 
-3142 ETAPVETAPVE
+3142 
-3153 TVPVAA
+3153 
-3159 ASGEITSEGTSP
+3159 
-3171 RETAPGDGL
+3171 
-3180 PVAEKVLSL
+3180 
-3189 VQEFLA
+3189 
-3195 EPELVESRLLL
+3195 
-3206 VTRGA
+3206 
-3211 VAAAV
+3211 
-3216 AGEGDGGCHSD
+3216 
-3227 VDAAAAAVWGLVR
+3227 
-3240 SAQSEHPGRFVLL
+3240 
-3253 DLDLDVGGDLA
+3253 
-3264 DLTAHGDELP
+3264 
-3274 QAALRQAVED
+3274 
-3284 LDEPQLA
+3284 
-3291 LRGSTLLIPRLV
+3291 
-3303 RAVGGVLATV
+3303 
-3313 PDTRAWRLDKGAA
+3313 
-3326 GTLESVAPVA
+3326 
-3336 YPELLEP
+3336 
-3343 LGPGQVRLDVHAA
+3343 
-3356 GINFRDVLVSLG
+3356 
-3368 MVPGQVGLGG
+3368 
-3378 EGAGVVTEVGSEVAH
+3378 
-3393 LSVGDHVMGVLH
+3393 
-3405 GSFGP
+3405 
-3410 MAVADTRMVAPVPQ
+3410 
-3424 GWDMRQA
+3424 
-3431 AGMPVAYLTAWYGL
+3431 
-3445 VELAGLRARERVLI
+3445 
-3459 HAGTGG
+3459 
-3465 VGMAAVRIARHLGAE
+3465 
-3480 VFATASPAKHAV
+3480 
-3492 LDDMGVD
+3492 
-3499 AAHRASS
+3499 
-3506 RDLDFEET
+3506 
-3514 IRRATG
+3514 
-3520 GRGVDV
+3520 
-3526 VLNSLTGEFIDAS
+3526 
-3539 LRLLGDGGR
+3539 
-3548 FLEMGK
+3548 
-3554 TDLRTPGQVAT
+3554 
-3565 EYPGVTYTV
+3565 
-3574 YDLVTDAGPDRIE
+3574 
-3587 IMMRELGERFASGA
+3587 
-3601 LAPLPVRSWPL
+3601 
-3612 DQAREAFRFM
+3612 
-3622 SQAKHTGKL
+3622 
-3631 VLEVPPA
+3631 
-3638 LDPEGTVLVTGG
+3638 
-3650 TGALGQVVAEHLV
+3650 
-3663 REWGVRHLLLAS
+3663 
-3675 RRGPDAPGAGELTAR
+3675 
-3690 IRELGTEVT
+3690 
-3699 VVAADVGD
+3699 
-3707 AESVAELVGKTDP
+3707 
-3720 AHPLTGVVHAAGV
+3720 
-3733 LDDAVI
+3733 
-3739 TAQTPEGLA
+3739 
-3748 RVWAAKASAAA
+3748 
-3759 HLHEATRGMRLGLFA
+3759 
-3774 VFSSA
+3774 
-3779 AATLG
+3779 
-3784 SPGQANYAAANAYCD
+3784 
-3799 ALMQHRR
+3799 
-3806 TRGLSGLSIGWGLWE
+3806 
-3821 TPQPQ
+3821 
-3826 TGSTPN
+3826 
-3832 STEADATTPGTS
+3832 
-3844 AATIGTGMTGALTH
+3844 
-3858 TDVARMNRIGV
+3858 
-3869 KAITSEHGL
+3869 
-3878 SLLDAAR
+3878 
-3885 RHGHPHLVAAD
+3885 
-3896 LNTRILGGQS
+3896 
-3906 AATLPVLLRAFAGGR
+3906 
-3921 GSGRPTAA
+3921 
-3929 TVRQD
+3929 
-3934 VDWAGKLA
+3934 
-3942 ALTADEQHRTLLG
+3942 
-3955 LVRTHAAAVLGHSG
+3955 
-3969 TDAVRADAA
+3969 
-3978 FQDLGFDSL
+3978 
-3987 TAVELRNRLSAAT
+3987 
-4000 GLRLPATFIFRHPTP
+4000 
-4015 SAIADELRTQLC
+4015 
-4027 PAGADP
+4027 
-4033 AAPLFGELDRLE
+4033 
-4045 TAITGHAHDAATRDR
+4045 
-4060 LAARLQS
+4060 
-4067 LMWRLDD
+4067 
-4074 AATGAPGNGTR
+4074 
-4085 GPGEADDAD
+4085 
-4094 TGNGDLESA
+4094 
-4103 SDDELFELIDR
+4103 
-4114 ELPS
+4114 